1 MTEHAPAPAGRFK
14 APEAARRPSG
24 PASRHPGAGQPGARQ
39 PGAGQPDE
47 ISIERVSAL
56 VERASGAYTAAI
68 EGLEA
73 IVADLRRAREARDEL
88 AATVPPELLRQV
100 LIARA
105 SSWHTDQPGQDGP
118 PVRDEASVR
127 PERWS

>member
-1 MTEHAPAPAGRFK
+1 MTEHTPAPVGRFTAPAAG
-14 APEAARRPSG
+14 RRPSE
-24 PASRHPGAGQPGARQ
+24 PASRHPGAGQPGA
-39 PGAGQPDE
+39 GHPDE
-47 ISIERVSAL
+47 ISIERASAL

-73 IVADLRRAREARDEL
+73 IVAELRRAREARDEL

-105 SSWHTDQPGQDGP
+105 SSWQTDE

-127 PERWS
+127 PEGRD